1 MDSTEQKPKRP
12 IVNAACPYCGNS
24 VKFYMPLKPGV
35 LSFTCPAAGCGKQF
49 RVQVTEAMLLQ
60 ANPAAPKPQQPNPQ
74 PQQPQPYQQ
83 QPQPQPQA
91 QQPQAH
97 PKQQV
102 HTQAQQVQSQLQQVQ
117 PKVQQAQAQPQQQV
131 QAQQA
136 QAQQQK
142 RSIKPTDSIENWTAE
157 GKSGG
162 RIAKVVVTRTKMLFM
177 KERKEYDLK
186 IGVNVIGRADAMSPS
201 DIMIEDDMTVSRRSV
216 SITVEASGGSYR
228 YWFEVLKSTNPVLV
242 NGKRHAV
249 GESFVVE
256 PGTKFVLG
264 RTKLSIEL

>member
-24 VKFYMPLKPGV
+24 VKFYMPPKPGV
-35 LSFTCPAAGCGKQF
+35 LSFTCPTAGCGKQF

-60 ANPAAPKPQQPNPQ
+60 ANPAATKQQQPKPQ

-91 QQPQAH
+91 QQTQTQPR
-97 PKQQV
+97 QQV
-102 HTQAQQVQSQLQQVQ
+102 QPKAQQVQS
-117 PKVQQAQAQPQQQV
+117 
-131 QAQQA
+131 QQA

-142 RSIKPTDSIENWTAE
+142 RSIKPTDSIENWMAE
-157 GKSGG
+157 GKAGG
-162 RIAKVVVTRTKMLFM
+162 RIAKIVVTRTKMIFM

>member
-60 ANPAAPKPQQPNPQ
+60 ANSAATKLQQPNPQ
-74 PQQPQPYQQ
+74 PQQSQPH
-83 QPQPQPQA
+83 QPQPQTQSLS
-91 QQPQAH
+91 QQPQAQ
-97 PKQQV
+97 PKQQ
-102 HTQAQQVQSQLQQVQ
+102 SQ

-157 GKSGG
+157 GKAGG
-162 RIAKVVVTRTKMLFM
+162 RIAKIVVTRTKMLFM

>member
-60 ANPAAPKPQQPNPQ
+60 ANSAATKPQQPNPQ
-74 PQQPQPYQQ
+74 PQQSQPH
-83 QPQPQPQA
+83 QPQPQPQSLS
-91 QQPQAH
+91 QQPQAQ
-97 PKQQV
+97 PKQQS
-102 HTQAQQVQSQLQQVQ
+102 QS
-117 PKVQQAQAQPQQQV
+117 KVQQAQAQSQQQV

-157 GKSGG
+157 GKAGG
-162 RIAKVVVTRTKMLFM
+162 RIAKIVVTRTKMLFM

>member
-24 VKFYMPLKPGV
+24 IKFYMPLKPGV

-60 ANPAAPKPQQPNPQ
+60 ANSAATKPQQPKPQ

-102 HTQAQQVQSQLQQVQ
+102 HTQAQQ
-117 PKVQQAQAQPQQQV
+117 AQAQSQQQV
-131 QAQQA
+131 QAP
-136 QAQQQK
+136 QQK

-157 GKSGG
+157 GKAGG

-177 KERKEYDLK
+177 KEHKEYDLK

>member
-1 MDSTEQKPKRP
+1 
-12 IVNAACPYCGNS
+12 
-24 VKFYMPLKPGV
+24 MPLKPGV

-60 ANPAAPKPQQPNPQ
+60 ANSAATKPQQPNPQ
-74 PQQPQPYQQ
+74 PQQSQPH
-83 QPQPQPQA
+83 QPQPQTQSLS
-91 QQPQAH
+91 QQPQAQ
-97 PKQQV
+97 PKQQ
-102 HTQAQQVQSQLQQVQ
+102 SQ

-157 GKSGG
+157 GKAGG
-162 RIAKVVVTRTKMLFM
+162 RIAKVVVTRTKMIFM
-177 KERKEYDLK
+177 KEHKEYDLK

-201 DIMIEDDMTVSRRSV
+201 DIMIEDDMMVSRRSV

>member
-12 IVNAACPYCGNS
+12 IVNAACPYCGNP

-60 ANPAAPKPQQPNPQ
+60 ANPAATKPQQPKPQ

-102 HTQAQQVQSQLQQVQ
+102 HTQAQQ
-117 PKVQQAQAQPQQQV
+117 AQAQSQQQV

-157 GKSGG
+157 GKAGG

-177 KERKEYDLK
+177 KEHKEYDLK

>member
-35 LSFTCPAAGCGKQF
+35 LSFTCPTAGCGKQF

-60 ANPAAPKPQQPNPQ
+60 ANPAAPKPQQPKPQ
-74 PQQPQPYQQ
+74 PQQPKPQLQ

-91 QQPQAH
+91 QQTPTQ

-102 HTQAQQVQSQLQQVQ
+102 QPKAQQVQS
-117 PKVQQAQAQPQQQV
+117 
-131 QAQQA
+131 QQA

-142 RSIKPTDSIENWTAE
+142 RSIKPTDSIENWMAE
-157 GKSGG
+157 GKAGG
-162 RIAKVVVTRTKMLFM
+162 RIAKVVVTRTKMIFM

>member
-12 IVNAACPYCGNS
+12 IVNAACPYCGNP

-60 ANPAAPKPQQPNPQ
+60 ANPAATKPQQPNPQ
-74 PQQPQPYQQ
+74 PQQPK
-83 QPQPQPQA
+83 PQPQA

-102 HTQAQQVQSQLQQVQ
+102 HTQA
-117 PKVQQAQAQPQQQV
+117 QQAQAQPQQQV

-142 RSIKPTDSIENWTAE
+142 RSIKSTDSIENWTAE
-157 GKSGG
+157 GKAGG
-162 RIAKVVVTRTKMLFM
+162 RIAKIVVTRTKMLFM

>member
-60 ANPAAPKPQQPNPQ
+60 ANTAATKPQQPNPQ
-74 PQQPQPYQQ
+74 PQQPK
-83 QPQPQPQA
+83 PQPQA

-102 HTQAQQVQSQLQQVQ
+102 HTQA
-117 PKVQQAQAQPQQQV
+117 QQAQAQPQQQV

-157 GKSGG
+157 GKAGG
-162 RIAKVVVTRTKMLFM
+162 RIAKVVVTRTKMIFM
-177 KERKEYDLK
+177 KEHKEYDLK

>member
-1 MDSTEQKPKRP
+1 MDSTEQNPKRP

-35 LSFTCPAAGCGKQF
+35 LSFTCPTAGCGKQF

-60 ANPAAPKPQQPNPQ
+60 ANPAAPKPQQPKPQ
-74 PQQPQPYQQ
+74 PQQPKPQLQ

-91 QQPQAH
+91 QQTPTQ
-97 PKQQV
+97 PK
-102 HTQAQQVQSQLQQVQ
+102 QQVQ
-117 PKVQQAQAQPQQQV
+117 PK
-131 QAQQA
+131 
-136 QAQQQK
+136 AQQQK
-142 RSIKPTDSIENWTAE
+142 RSIKPTDSIENWMAE
-157 GKSGG
+157 GKTGG
-162 RIAKVVVTRTKMLFM
+162 RIAKIVVTRTKMIFM

>member
-24 VKFYMPLKPGV
+24 VKFYMPPKPGV
-35 LSFTCPAAGCGKQF
+35 LSFTCPTAGCGKQF

-60 ANPAAPKPQQPNPQ
+60 ANPAAPKPQQPKPQPQQPNPQ
-74 PQQPQPYQQ
+74 PQQPKPQPQ
-83 QPQPQPQA
+83 QPKPQPQA
-91 QQPQAH
+91 QQTQTQ
-97 PKQQV
+97 PK
-102 HTQAQQVQSQLQQVQ
+102 QQVQ
-117 PKVQQAQAQPQQQV
+117 PKAQQAQS
-131 QAQQA
+131 QQA

-142 RSIKPTDSIENWTAE
+142 RSIKPTDSIENWMAE
-157 GKSGG
+157 GKTGG
-162 RIAKVVVTRTKMLFM
+162 RIAKIVVTRTKMIFM

>member
-35 LSFTCPAAGCGKQF
+35 LSFTCPTAGCGKQF

-60 ANPAAPKPQQPNPQ
+60 ANPATPKPQQPNTQ
-74 PQQPQPYQQ
+74 PQ

-91 QQPQAH
+91 QQTPTQ
-97 PKQQV
+97 PKQQS
-102 HTQAQQVQSQLQQVQ
+102 QPKAQQVQSQLQQAQ
-117 PKVQQAQAQPQQQV
+117 AKVQQVHTQPQQQA
-131 QAQQA
+131 QPQQA

-157 GKSGG
+157 GKAGG
-162 RIAKVVVTRTKMLFM
+162 RIAKIVVTRTKMLFM

>member
-102 HTQAQQVQSQLQQVQ
+102 HTQAQQ
-117 PKVQQAQAQPQQQV
+117 AQAQSQQQV

-142 RSIKPTDSIENWTAE
+142 RSIKPTDSIENWMAE
-157 GKSGG
+157 GKAGG
-162 RIAKVVVTRTKMLFM
+162 RIAKIVVTRTKMLFM

>member
-35 LSFTCPAAGCGKQF
+35 LSFTCPTAGCGKQF

-74 PQQPQPYQQ
+74 PQQPQP
-83 QPQPQPQA
+83 QPQA
-91 QQPQAH
+91 QQTPTQ

-102 HTQAQQVQSQLQQVQ
+102 QPKAQQVQSQQT
-117 PKVQQAQAQPQQQV
+117 QAQL
-131 QAQQA
+131 
-136 QAQQQK
+136 QK

-157 GKSGG
+157 GKAGG
-162 RIAKVVVTRTKMLFM
+162 RIAKIVVTRTKMIFM

>member
-35 LSFTCPAAGCGKQF
+35 LSFTCPTAGCGKQF

-60 ANPAAPKPQQPNPQ
+60 ANPATPKPQQPNPQ
-74 PQQPQPYQQ
+74 PQQPKPQPQ
-83 QPQPQPQA
+83 QPKPQPQA
-91 QQPQAH
+91 QQTQTQ

-102 HTQAQQVQSQLQQVQ
+102 QPKAQQVQS
-117 PKVQQAQAQPQQQV
+117 
-131 QAQQA
+131 QQA

-142 RSIKPTDSIENWTAE
+142 RSIKPTDSIENWMAE
-157 GKSGG
+157 GKTGG
-162 RIAKVVVTRTKMLFM
+162 RIAKIVVTRTKMIFM

-186 IGVNVIGRADAMSPS
+186 IGVNVIGRADVMSPS

>member
-1 MDSTEQKPKRP
+1 MDSTEQKTKRP

-60 ANPAAPKPQQPNPQ
+60 ANPAAPKPQQPQPQ
-74 PQQPQPYQQ
+74 PQQPK
-83 QPQPQPQA
+83 PQPQA
-91 QQPQAH
+91 QQTQAQ

-102 HTQAQQVQSQLQQVQ
+102 HTQAQQVQSQQQQAQ
-117 PKVQQAQAQPQQQV
+117 PKVQQVHTQPQQQA
-131 QAQQA
+131 QPQQA

-142 RSIKPTDSIENWTAE
+142 RSIKPTEGIENWTAE
-157 GKSGG
+157 GKAGG
-162 RIAKVVVTRTKMLFM
+162 RIAKIVVTRTKMVFM
-177 KERKEYDLK
+177 RERKEYDLK

>member
-35 LSFTCPAAGCGKQF
+35 LSFTCPTAGCGKQF

-74 PQQPQPYQQ
+74 PQQPQP
-83 QPQPQPQA
+83 QPQA
-91 QQPQAH
+91 QQTQTQ

-102 HTQAQQVQSQLQQVQ
+102 QPKAQQVQS
-117 PKVQQAQAQPQQQV
+117 
-131 QAQQA
+131 QQA

-142 RSIKPTDSIENWTAE
+142 RSIKPTDSIENWMAE
-157 GKSGG
+157 GKAGG
-162 RIAKVVVTRTKMLFM
+162 RIAKIVVTRTKMVFM

-186 IGVNVIGRADAMSPS
+186 IGVNVIGRADVMSPS

>member
-1 MDSTEQKPKRP
+1 MDSTEQNPKRP

-60 ANPAAPKPQQPNPQ
+60 ANSAATKPQQPKPQ

-102 HTQAQQVQSQLQQVQ
+102 HTQAQQ
-117 PKVQQAQAQPQQQV
+117 AQAQPQQQV

-142 RSIKPTDSIENWTAE
+142 RSIKPTEGIENWTAE
-157 GKSGG
+157 GKAGG
-162 RIAKVVVTRTKMLFM
+162 RIAKVVVTRTKMIFM

-264 RTKLSIEL
+264 RTKLSMEL

>member
-12 IVNAACPYCGNS
+12 IINAACPYCGNP

-60 ANPAAPKPQQPNPQ
+60 ANPVATKPQQPNPQ
-74 PQQPQPYQQ
+74 PQQPK
-83 QPQPQPQA
+83 PQPQA

-102 HTQAQQVQSQLQQVQ
+102 HTQAQQVQSQLQQAQ
-117 PKVQQAQAQPQQQV
+117 AKVQQVHTQPQQQA
-131 QAQQA
+131 QPQQA

>member
-1 MDSTEQKPKRP
+1 MDSTEQKPKRT

-24 VKFYMPLKPGV
+24 VKFYMPPKPGV

-60 ANPAAPKPQQPNPQ
+60 ANSAATKPQQPKPQ
-74 PQQPQPYQQ
+74 PQQSQPYQQ
-83 QPQPQPQA
+83 QSQPQPQA

-97 PKQQV
+97 PEQQV
-102 HTQAQQVQSQLQQVQ
+102 HTQA
-117 PKVQQAQAQPQQQV
+117 QQAQAQPQQQV

-142 RSIKPTDSIENWTAE
+142 RSIKPTEGIENWMAE
-157 GKSGG
+157 GKAGG
-162 RIAKVVVTRTKMLFM
+162 RIAKIVVTRTKMVFM

>member
-35 LSFTCPAAGCGKQF
+35 LSFTCPTAGCGKQF

-60 ANPAAPKPQQPNPQ
+60 ANPAAPKPQQPKPQ
-74 PQQPQPYQQ
+74 LQ

-91 QQPQAH
+91 QQTPTQ

-102 HTQAQQVQSQLQQVQ
+102 QPKAQQVQS
-117 PKVQQAQAQPQQQV
+117 
-131 QAQQA
+131 QQA

-142 RSIKPTDSIENWTAE
+142 RSIKPTDSIENWMAE
-157 GKSGG
+157 GKAGG
-162 RIAKVVVTRTKMLFM
+162 RIAKIVVTRTKMIFM

>member
-60 ANPAAPKPQQPNPQ
+60 ANPAATKPQQPKPQ

-102 HTQAQQVQSQLQQVQ
+102 HTQAQQ
-117 PKVQQAQAQPQQQV
+117 AQAQPQQQV

-142 RSIKPTDSIENWTAE
+142 RSIKPTEGIENWTAE
-157 GKSGG
+157 GKAGG
-162 RIAKVVVTRTKMLFM
+162 RIAKVVVTRTKMIFM

>member
-60 ANPAAPKPQQPNPQ
+60 ANSAATKPQQPKPQ
-74 PQQPQPYQQ
+74 PQQSQPYQQ
-83 QPQPQPQA
+83 QSQPQPQA

-97 PKQQV
+97 PEQQV
-102 HTQAQQVQSQLQQVQ
+102 HTQA
-117 PKVQQAQAQPQQQV
+117 QQAQAQPQQQA
-131 QAQQA
+131 QSQQA

-142 RSIKPTDSIENWTAE
+142 RSIKPTDSIENWMAE
-157 GKSGG
+157 GKTGG
-162 RIAKVVVTRTKMLFM
+162 RIAKIVVTRTKMIFM

>member
-35 LSFTCPAAGCGKQF
+35 LSFTCPTAGCGKQF

-60 ANPAAPKPQQPNPQ
+60 ANPATPKPQQPKPQ
-74 PQQPQPYQQ
+74 PQQPQPQS
-83 QPQPQPQA
+83 QA
-91 QQPQAH
+91 QQPQTQ
-97 PKQQV
+97 PKQQVQSQQQQVQAKVQQV
-102 HTQAQQVQSQLQQVQ
+102 HTQPQ
-117 PKVQQAQAQPQQQV
+117 QQAQP
-131 QAQQA
+131 QQA

-142 RSIKPTDSIENWTAE
+142 RSIKPTDSIENWMAE
-157 GKSGG
+157 GKAGG
-162 RIAKVVVTRTKMLFM
+162 RIAKIVVTRTKMIFM

>member
-60 ANPAAPKPQQPNPQ
+60 ANSAATKPQQPKPQ
-74 PQQPQPYQQ
+74 PQQSQPYQQ

-97 PKQQV
+97 PEQQV
-102 HTQAQQVQSQLQQVQ
+102 HTQA
-117 PKVQQAQAQPQQQV
+117 QQAQAQPQQQA
-131 QAQQA
+131 QSQQA

-142 RSIKPTDSIENWTAE
+142 RSIKPTEGIENWTAE
-157 GKSGG
+157 GKAGG
-162 RIAKVVVTRTKMLFM
+162 RIAKVVVTRTKMIFM

>member
-1 MDSTEQKPKRP
+1 MDSSEKNPKRP
-12 IVNAACPYCGNS
+12 IVNAACPYCGNP

-60 ANPAAPKPQQPNPQ
+60 ANPAATKPQQPKPQ
-74 PQQPQPYQQ
+74 PQ

-91 QQPQAH
+91 QQTPTQ

-102 HTQAQQVQSQLQQVQ
+102 QPKAQQVQS
-117 PKVQQAQAQPQQQV
+117 
-131 QAQQA
+131 QQA

-157 GKSGG
+157 GKAGG

>member
-24 VKFYMPLKPGV
+24 VKFYMPPKPGV
-35 LSFTCPAAGCGKQF
+35 LSFTCPTAGCGKQF

-74 PQQPQPYQQ
+74 PQQPKLQPQ

-91 QQPQAH
+91 QQTPTQ
-97 PKQQV
+97 PKQQS
-102 HTQAQQVQSQLQQVQ
+102 QPKAQQVQS
-117 PKVQQAQAQPQQQV
+117 
-131 QAQQA
+131 QQA

-157 GKSGG
+157 GKAGG
-162 RIAKVVVTRTKMLFM
+162 RIAKIVVTRTKMVFM
-177 KERKEYDLK
+177 RERKEYDLK

>member
-60 ANPAAPKPQQPNPQ
+60 ANSAATKPQQPNPQ
-74 PQQPQPYQQ
+74 PQQSQPH
-83 QPQPQPQA
+83 QPQPQTQSLS
-91 QQPQAH
+91 QQPQAQ
-97 PKQQV
+97 PKQQ
-102 HTQAQQVQSQLQQVQ
+102 AQ

-157 GKSGG
+157 GKAGG
-162 RIAKVVVTRTKMLFM
+162 RIAKVVVTRTKMIFM
-177 KERKEYDLK
+177 KEHKEYDLK

>member
-60 ANPAAPKPQQPNPQ
+60 ANSAATKPQQPNPQ
-74 PQQPQPYQQ
+74 PQQSQPH
-83 QPQPQPQA
+83 QPQPQTQSLS
-91 QQPQAH
+91 QQPQAQ
-97 PKQQV
+97 PKQQ
-102 HTQAQQVQSQLQQVQ
+102 SQ

-157 GKSGG
+157 GKAGG
-162 RIAKVVVTRTKMLFM
+162 RIAKVVVTRTKMIFM
-177 KERKEYDLK
+177 KEHKEYDLK

-256 PGTKFVLG
+256 PGTKFVLEEP
-264 RTKLSIEL
+264 S

>member
-24 VKFYMPLKPGV
+24 VKFYMPPKPGV
-35 LSFTCPAAGCGKQF
+35 LSFTCPTAGCGKQF
-49 RVQVTEAMLLQ
+49 SVQVTEAMLLQ
-60 ANPAAPKPQQPNPQ
+60 ANPATPKPQQPNPQ
-74 PQQPQPYQQ
+74 PQQPKPQPQ
-83 QPQPQPQA
+83 QPQPQSQA
-91 QQPQAH
+91 QQTPTQ
-97 PKQQV
+97 PKQQS
-102 HTQAQQVQSQLQQVQ
+102 QPKAQQVQS
-117 PKVQQAQAQPQQQV
+117 
-131 QAQQA
+131 QQA

-157 GKSGG
+157 GKAGG
-162 RIAKVVVTRTKMLFM
+162 RIAKIVVTRTKMLFM

>member
-102 HTQAQQVQSQLQQVQ
+102 HTQAQQ
-117 PKVQQAQAQPQQQV
+117 AQAQPQQQV

-142 RSIKPTDSIENWTAE
+142 RSIKPTEGIENWTAE

-177 KERKEYDLK
+177 KEHKEYDLK

>member
-60 ANPAAPKPQQPNPQ
+60 ANSAATKPQQPKPQ
-74 PQQPQPYQQ
+74 PQQSQPYQQ
-83 QPQPQPQA
+83 QSQPQPQA

-102 HTQAQQVQSQLQQVQ
+102 HTQA
-117 PKVQQAQAQPQQQV
+117 QQAQAQPQQQV

-142 RSIKPTDSIENWTAE
+142 RSIKPTEGIENWTAE
-157 GKSGG
+157 GKAGG
-162 RIAKVVVTRTKMLFM
+162 RIAKVVVTRTKMIFM

>member
-24 VKFYMPLKPGV
+24 VKFYMPPKPGV

-49 RVQVTEAMLLQ
+49 SVQVTEAMLLQ

-74 PQQPQPYQQ
+74 PQQPQPQPQ
-83 QPQPQPQA
+83 QPQPQSQV
-91 QQPQAH
+91 QQTPNQ

-102 HTQAQQVQSQLQQVQ
+102 QPKAQQVQS
-117 PKVQQAQAQPQQQV
+117 
-131 QAQQA
+131 QQA

-142 RSIKPTDSIENWTAE
+142 RSIKPTDSIENWMAE
-157 GKSGG
+157 GKAGG
-162 RIAKVVVTRTKMLFM
+162 RIAKVVVTRTKMIFM

-216 SITVEASGGSYR
+216 SIKVEASGGSYR

>member
-60 ANPAAPKPQQPNPQ
+60 ANPAATKPQQPNPH
-74 PQQPQPYQQ
+74 QQ

-102 HTQAQQVQSQLQQVQ
+102 HTQAQQ
-117 PKVQQAQAQPQQQV
+117 AQAQPQQQV

-136 QAQQQK
+136 QVQQQK
-142 RSIKPTDSIENWTAE
+142 RSIKPTEGIENWTAE
-157 GKSGG
+157 GKAGG
-162 RIAKVVVTRTKMLFM
+162 RIAKIVVTRTKMIFM

>member
-1 MDSTEQKPKRP
+1 MDFTEQKPKRP

-24 VKFYMPLKPGV
+24 VKFYLPLKPGV

-60 ANPAAPKPQQPNPQ
+60 ANSAATKPQQPNPQ
-74 PQQPQPYQQ
+74 PQQSQPH
-83 QPQPQPQA
+83 QPQPQTHSLS
-91 QQPQAH
+91 QQPQAQ
-97 PKQQV
+97 PKQQ
-102 HTQAQQVQSQLQQVQ
+102 SQ

-157 GKSGG
+157 GKAGG
-162 RIAKVVVTRTKMLFM
+162 RIAKVVVTRTKMIFM
-177 KERKEYDLK
+177 KEHKEYDLK

>member
-1 MDSTEQKPKRP
+1 MDFTEQKPKRP

-60 ANPAAPKPQQPNPQ
+60 ANSAATKPQQPNPQ
-74 PQQPQPYQQ
+74 PQQSQPH
-83 QPQPQPQA
+83 QPQPQTQSLS
-91 QQPQAH
+91 QQPQAQ
-97 PKQQV
+97 PKQQ
-102 HTQAQQVQSQLQQVQ
+102 SQ

-157 GKSGG
+157 GKAGG
-162 RIAKVVVTRTKMLFM
+162 RIEKVVVTRTKMIFM
-177 KERKEYDLK
+177 KENKEYDLK

-249 GESFVVE
+249 GESFVLE

>member
-1 MDSTEQKPKRP
+1 MDSSEQNPKRP

-60 ANPAAPKPQQPNPQ
+60 ANSAATKPQQPKPQ
-74 PQQPQPYQQ
+74 PQQPKPQPQ

-91 QQPQAH
+91 QQPQTH

-102 HTQAQQVQSQLQQVQ
+102 HTQAQQ
-117 PKVQQAQAQPQQQV
+117 AQAQSQQQV

-142 RSIKPTDSIENWTAE
+142 RSIKPTEGIENWTAE
-157 GKSGG
+157 GKAGG
-162 RIAKVVVTRTKMLFM
+162 RIAKVVVTRTKMIFM
-177 KERKEYDLK
+177 KEHKEYDLK

>member
-60 ANPAAPKPQQPNPQ
+60 ANPAATKPQQPKPQ
-74 PQQPQPYQQ
+74 PQ

-102 HTQAQQVQSQLQQVQ
+102 HTQAQQ
-117 PKVQQAQAQPQQQV
+117 AQAQPQQQV

-136 QAQQQK
+136 QVQQQK

-162 RIAKVVVTRTKMLFM
+162 RIAKVVVTRTKMIFM

>member
-102 HTQAQQVQSQLQQVQ
+102 HTQAQQ
-117 PKVQQAQAQPQQQV
+117 AQAQSQQQV

-157 GKSGG
+157 GKVGG
-162 RIAKVVVTRTKMLFM
+162 RIAKVVVTRTKMIFM
-177 KERKEYDLK
+177 KEHKEYDLK

-249 GESFVVE
+249 GESFAVE

>member
-12 IVNAACPYCGNS
+12 IVNAACPYCGNP

-60 ANPAAPKPQQPNPQ
+60 ANPAAPKPQQPKPQ
-74 PQQPQPYQQ
+74 PQ

-91 QQPQAH
+91 QQTQTQL
-97 PKQQV
+97 KQQV
-102 HTQAQQVQSQLQQVQ
+102 QPKAQQVQS
-117 PKVQQAQAQPQQQV
+117 
-131 QAQQA
+131 QQA

-157 GKSGG
+157 GKAGG